1 MENGSYNKISGRK
14 TLILVVAL
22 IVVIIIL
29 SVYTVFM
36 MVKKSSVITNSSYF
50 EKPAVTE
57 APSPT
62 IQINQPFPER
72 SGD

>member
-1 MENGSYNKISGRK
+1 MENGSYNKVSGRK
-14 TLILVVAL
+14 TLILVVSL

-50 EKPAVTE
+50 EKPAASE
-57 APSPT
+57 IPT
-62 IQINQPFPER
+62 PTTQINQSFPER

>member
-36 MVKKSSVITNSSYF
+36 MVKKSSVI
-50 EKPAVTE
+50 
-57 APSPT
+57 
-62 IQINQPFPER
+62 QINQPFPER